1 MVIIT
6 YNVNGIR
13 AAINKGFL
21 NWLEET
27 NPDVVC
33 LQETKA
39 QPDQIPVLQFQQ
51 LGYHTYM
58 LSAKKKGYSGVAILT
73 KQQPD
78 NVVYGMDMPLYDNE
92 GRLLRADYGDMS
104 IISVYH
110 PSGSS
115 GDERQAFK
123 MQWLDDFQHYIHQ
136 LLKRERNNSFRRL
149 QHLINPLTF
158 ATQYAMQLIVFLPE
172 EENGLTVL

>member
-39 QPDQIPVLQFQQ
+39 QPDKITVFQFQQ
-51 LGYHTYM
+51 LGYHNYM
-58 LSAKKKGYSGVAILT
+58 L
-73 KQQPD
+73 
-78 NVVYGMDMPLYDNE
+78 
-92 GRLLRADYGDMS
+92 
-104 IISVYH
+104 
-110 PSGSS
+110 
-115 GDERQAFK
+115 
-123 MQWLDDFQHYIHQ
+123 
-136 LLKRERNNSFRRL
+136 
-149 QHLINPLTF
+149 
-158 ATQYAMQLIVFLPE
+158 
-172 EENGLTVL
+172 